1 MDIHIKDSNI
11 KFAAWAI
18 GIAFTAYFTAN
29 SLYVE
34 HPEAEITREDLQEA
48 IDVARSDQLG
58 EVANYYRQASKT
70 RDLTSAEKFRYNIVV
85 RRQCRIDAKMKSNS
99 TTEFTI
105 AMKECDELD
114 PIGEL

>member
-1 MDIHIKDSNI
+1 MDIHIDDSKI

-18 GIAFTAYFTAN
+18 GIAFTAYFAAN

-34 HPEAEITREDLQEA
+34 HPEAA
-48 IDVARSDQLG
+48 
-58 EVANYYRQASKT
+58 
-70 RDLTSAEKFRYNIVV
+70 
-85 RRQCRIDAKMKSNS
+85 S